1 MTMKIS
7 ENMLLLFS
15 QSSANQWLLALG
27 ILSFPILYLFLL
39 QRWKKK
45 GIEGA
50 ARLPPS
56 PPKLPIIGNLHQL
69 GKLPH
74 RSLSKLSQEFG
85 PVLLLQLGRI
95 PTLLISSADMAKEVL
110 KTHDIDCCSRAPS
123 QGPKRLSYN
132 FLDMCFSPYSDYW
145 RAMRKVFVLELLS
158 AKRAHSL
165 WHAWEVEVSHLISSL
180 SEASPNPVDLHEKIF
195 SLMDGILNM
204 FAFGKNYGGK
214 QFKNE
219 KFQDVLVEAMKML
232 DSFSAEDFFPSVG
245 WIIDALTGLRA
256 RHNKCFR
263 NLDNYFQM
271 VVDEHLDP
279 TRPKPEH
286 EDLVDVL
293 LGLSKDENFAFHL
306 TNDHI
311 KAILLNTFIGGTDTG
326 AVTMVWAMSEL
337 MANPRVMK
345 KVQAEVRSCV
355 GSKPKVDRDDLAKLK
370 YLKMVVKETFR
381 MHPAAP
387 LLIPHRTRQHC
398 QINANGCTYD
408 IFPQTTILVN
418 AFAIGRDPNSW
429 KNPDEFYPERFE
441 DSDIDFKG
449 QHFELL
455 PFGAGRRICPAIA
468 MAVSTVEF
476 TLANLLYCFDWEMP
490 MGMKTQDMDMEEM
503 GGITTHRKTP
513 LCLVPI
519 KYGCVE

>member
-1 MTMKIS
+1 MSSIFTSKLNSIYPNKSTPYPSMTMKIS

-195 SLMDGILNM
+195 SLTDGILNV

-219 KFQDVLVEAMKML
+219 KFQNVLVEAMKML
-232 DSFSAEDFFPSVG
+232 DSFSAEDFFPSFG

-311 KAILLNTFIGGTDTG
+311 KAILLVKHTYFFLNYHCLIELGTNS
-326 AVTMVWAMSEL
+326 AFLLLCFHSF
-337 MANPRVMK
+337 RV
-345 KVQAEVRSCV
+345 
-355 GSKPKVDRDDLAKLK
+355 
-370 YLKMVVKETFR
+370 
-381 MHPAAP
+381 
-387 LLIPHRTRQHC
+387 
-398 QINANGCTYD
+398 
-408 IFPQTTILVN
+408 
-418 AFAIGRDPNSW
+418 
-429 KNPDEFYPERFE
+429 
-441 DSDIDFKG
+441 DF
-449 QHFELL
+449 H
-455 PFGAGRRICPAIA
+455 
-468 MAVSTVEF
+468 T
-476 TLANLLYCFDWEMP
+476 
-490 MGMKTQDMDMEEM
+490 
-503 GGITTHRKTP
+503 
-513 LCLVPI
+513 
-519 KYGCVE
+519 